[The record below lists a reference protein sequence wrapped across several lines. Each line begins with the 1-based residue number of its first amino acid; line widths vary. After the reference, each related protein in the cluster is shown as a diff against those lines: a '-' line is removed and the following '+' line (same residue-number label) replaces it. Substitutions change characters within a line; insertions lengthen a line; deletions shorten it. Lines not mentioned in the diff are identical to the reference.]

1 MLVYVKVFVIGAVKR
16 EPMNQTVVAAA
27 VAGSG
32 LQPRFEEQDRAS
44 QISARLI
51 RNGQSHH
58 AMRVEFPARFL
69 NPLART
75 TARGQGRVMCSTRT
89 VHPPCTLAATKHPL
103 FYLRNLRNNSF

>member
-1 MLVYVKVFVIGAVKR
+1 VLVYVKVFVIGAVMR
-16 EPMNQTVVAAA
+16 EPMNQTEITAA

-58 AMRVEFPARFL
+58 AMRVESPARFFSCNYSVSGPHYSTSPWRL
-69 NPLART
+69 SSAQAEVYT
-75 TARGQGRVMCSTRT
+75 KGQ
-89 VHPPCTLAATKHPL
+89 
-103 FYLRNLRNNSF
+103 